1 MNSNSGNFESDKSNQ
16 NEIKNQSD
24 KMALKVSNVS
34 KIFVSKAGKFAAL
47 RHISFQV
54 ERGEFVSIVGPSGSG
69 KSTLLNIIGALD
81 RPTAGKVWIG
91 GVDVFSLNENEMA
104 FMRNKLIGFIFQS
117 YNLVHRMSVQ
127 KNVELPAM
135 VSGMSRALRANKSL
149 ILLQALGI
157 KDKAKLKA
165 SNLSGGQ
172 QQRVAIAR
180 ALVNNPTLVLA
191 DEPTGNLDTK
201 TGAEVFGLLRNLS
214 EKYQRTVVMVTHNP
228 ELAGNTDRIIHI
240 KDGIIEKEIVNN

>member
-1 MNSNSGNFESDKSNQ
+1 MNSVNGNFESDKSNQ
-16 NEIKNQSD
+16 NEIRNQSD
-24 KMALKVSNVS
+24 KVALKVSNVS
-34 KIFVSKAGKFAAL
+34 KIFVSKAGELAAL

-69 KSTLLNIIGALD
+69 KSTLLNLIGALD

-157 KDKAKLKA
+157 KIRQ
-165 SNLSGGQ
+165 N
-172 QQRVAIAR
+172 
-180 ALVNNPTLVLA
+180 
-191 DEPTGNLDTK
+191 
-201 TGAEVFGLLRNLS
+201 
-214 EKYQRTVVMVTHNP
+214 
-228 ELAGNTDRIIHI
+228 
-240 KDGIIEKEIVNN
+240 